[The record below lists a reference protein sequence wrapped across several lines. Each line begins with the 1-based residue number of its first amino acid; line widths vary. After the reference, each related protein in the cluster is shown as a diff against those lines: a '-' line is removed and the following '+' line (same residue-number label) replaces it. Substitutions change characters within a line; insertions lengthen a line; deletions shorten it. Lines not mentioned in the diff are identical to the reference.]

1 MANEILTRCGY
12 RCDLCL
18 AYAENIMV
26 NDQRELL
33 SEGWRKIFGIDLQP
47 EEVFCE
53 GCLTCSADPRL
64 VDKGCPVRPC
74 VISKGIE
81 NCAQC
86 DDFPCEKIETRL
98 VRYEDWVAKV
108 PFTLSRSDRKNF
120 IKPYENVV
128 WLTALREKYP
138 DHSRMFNKQI
148 VPSQVSMRSFLGQ
161 PKIIQKWDE
170 LQDFIS
176 AHYNLLPIIKYGG
189 PGYGWGINYRKG
201 SKSIITLLPERH
213 SFTVLF
219 VLGKSDLEKVE
230 AMKDALSEKMVD
242 LIANT
247 HQYHDGKWVWATVDE
262 TTDLE
267 DFKILL
273 GVKRK
278 MEK

>member
-18 AYAENIMV
+18 AYAENIKN
-26 NDQRELL
+26 NDQRALL

-53 GCLTCSADPRL
+53 GCLTCSADPIL
-64 VDKGCPVRPC
+64 VDKSCLVRPC

-86 DDFPCEKIETRL
+86 DDYPCDILETRL
-98 VRYEDWVAKV
+98 VRYEDWVEKL

-128 WLTALREKYP
+128 RLTALREKYP

-161 PKIIQKWDE
+161 LKIIQKWDE

-176 AHYNLLPIIKYGG
+176 AHYDLSPIIRYGG
-189 PGYGWGINYRKG
+189 SEHGWAFNYRKG
-201 SKSIITLLPERH
+201 TKSIITLIPERH
-213 SFTVLF
+213 SFQVVF
-219 VLGKSDLEKVE
+219 VLGQSDLEKIAAV
-230 AMKDALSEKMVD
+230 KDPLSQKMMD
-242 LIANT
+242 LIENT
-247 HQYHDGKWVWATVDE
+247 HQYHDGKWVCARVDE
-262 TTDLE
+262 TTDME

-278 MEK
+278 RER